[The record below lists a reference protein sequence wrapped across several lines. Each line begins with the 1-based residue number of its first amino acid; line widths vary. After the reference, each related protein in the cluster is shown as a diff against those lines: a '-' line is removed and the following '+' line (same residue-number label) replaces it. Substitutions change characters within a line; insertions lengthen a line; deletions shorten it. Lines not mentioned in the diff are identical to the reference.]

1 MRGQV
6 ARSCKHLRD
15 VCHDVSHTVPGFS
28 ASMSYLPSI
37 AEAVTAV
44 FSSCVRNTV
53 PALHPTGAV
62 SHPLIACVLEQRWK
76 TSASKPQVVLTPGL
90 IIPQILHWS
99 GTPHHCTTDPEI
111 IREGLASGLESRMA
125 NVPVIGCTGAGIIGP
140 EAHSGK
146 TQTWLSSLPNNQ
158 DEQALSAGLVHVPC
172 GAAHMYALQVNGVR
186 VMDTKTGEE
195 WATVLTKQ
203 FATGLLHLPDHNPK
217 IAVLLAAGDGESAL
231 PSVMHTLES
240 VLPNMQMTGERLRE
254 KDIHREER
262 KRGREREGEGERETE
277 KREGGRGRDRERE
290 TRSCRERERER
301 ERGH

>member
-1 MRGQV
+1 
-6 ARSCKHLRD
+6 
-15 VCHDVSHTVPGFS
+15 
-28 ASMSYLPSI
+28 
-37 AEAVTAV
+37 
-44 FSSCVRNTV
+44 
-53 PALHPTGAV
+53 
-62 SHPLIACVLEQRWK
+62 
-76 TSASKPQVVLTPGL
+76 
-90 IIPQILHWS
+90 
-99 GTPHHCTTDPEI
+99 
-111 IREGLASGLESRMA
+111 
-125 NVPVIGCTGAGIIGP
+125 
-140 EAHSGK
+140 
-146 TQTWLSSLPNNQ
+146 
-158 DEQALSAGLVHVPC
+158 
-172 GAAHMYALQVNGVR
+172 MYALQVNGVR

-203 FATGLLHLPDHNPK
+203 FATELLHLPDHNPK